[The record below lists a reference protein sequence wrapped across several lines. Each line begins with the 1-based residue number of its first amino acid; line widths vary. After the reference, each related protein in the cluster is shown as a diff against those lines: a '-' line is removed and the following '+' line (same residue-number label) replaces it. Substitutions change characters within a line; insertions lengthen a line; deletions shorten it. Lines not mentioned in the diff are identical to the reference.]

1 MAGYTKIEDLPE
13 LGDVEGSLPRHDGS
27 MNKFIRGGHQMMP
40 QAGMQP
46 LQPPPPPQH
55 PPHEMM
61 VPMPPPPPDWSR
73 ISCLD
78 INNHIT
84 NCPICSR
91 FYGRD
96 NTVYIIAIIVLSIVC
111 LLLLKRVLNV

>member
-13 LGDVEGSLPRHDGS
+13 LGDVEGQLPRHDGS
-27 MNKFIRGGHQMMP
+27 MNKFIRGGHQMMQ
-40 QAGMQP
+40 QAGMQAYA
-46 LQPPPPPQH
+46 PPPQH
-55 PPHEMM
+55 PPQEMM
-61 VPMPPPPPDWSR
+61 APPPPPAQPDWES

-78 INNHIT
+78 INRHIT
-84 NCPICSR
+84 QCPICSR

-96 NTVYIIAIIVLSIVC
+96 NTVYIIAIIVLCIVC